1 MACPHPLTAYRLKQ
15 VETVDGKVI
24 QWTKPRLPEGMFE
37 EIKIPCGQ
45 CIECRLSYARN
56 WAVRLEHE
64 NQMHDQS
71 AFVTLSY
78 DDEHLHFTRSGLPT
92 LCYKDM
98 QSFIKRL
105 RKRIQG
111 IKIRFFY
118 SGEYG
123 ETTFRPH
130 FHLILFGWFP
140 DDAKYLKKSNGYPI
154 FTSALIDDC
163 WRNGYV
169 WIGHNSFDTFAY
181 VAGYVLKK
189 FKGSQEERD
198 KWYQGREPERSVMSR
213 RPGIALEWFNKYK
226 GDVFPNDTVVTSKG
240 FKLHP
245 CRYYSDKFFEGLD
258 YDEKRNFLE
267 DRKKRLASVS
277 PCLDRLLA
285 REQIHKAQQ
294 RQKCR
299 DVR

>member
-15 VETVDGKVI
+15 VESEDGKVI
-24 QWTKPRLPEGMFE
+24 QWTKPRLPELMFE

-45 CIECRLSYARN
+45 CIECRLAYARN

-64 NQMHDQS
+64 NQLHDQS
-71 AFVTLSY
+71 AFLTLTY
-78 DDEHLHFTRSGLPT
+78 DDEHLRFTDGGLPT

-111 IKIRFFY
+111 VKIRFFY

-130 FHLILFGWFP
+130 FHLILFGWWP
-140 DDAKYLKKSNGYPI
+140 DDAKYLKKSSDYSI
-154 FTSALIDDC
+154 YTSALLDDC
-163 WRNGYV
+163 WRQGYV
-169 WIGHNSFDTFAY
+169 WIGRNSFDTFAY

-189 FKGSQEERD
+189 FRGSKEDRE
-198 KWYQGREPERSVMSR
+198 KWYRGREPERSVMSR
-213 RPGIALEWFNKYK
+213 RPGIALDWFNKYK
-226 GDVFPNDTVVTSKG
+226 GDVFPNDEIITSKG

-245 CRYYSDKFFEGLD
+245 CRYYTEKFMED
-258 YDEKRNFLE
+258 MSYEQKRDFIENRKARLNSRSVCLE
-267 DRKKRLASVS
+267 
-277 PCLDRLLA
+277 RLLA
-285 REQIHKAQQ
+285 REERHTKEQ
-294 RQKCR
+294 RQKLR